1 MDISAMKKKLGN
13 WLFVLF
19 ILILTVDPT
28 GSVLHLK
35 DKVFILLVAY
45 NMVCF
50 RPDFSKLP
58 LIIALFS
65 VVILSWLFGTIQE
78 VDLDIKETLAVLKA
92 VSPTVLLL
100 WVREYDLM
108 SLARFPVVFT
118 SLLVVVLFWTIMIVP
133 ETESIIYYFVVNDS
147 DNTIMM
153 ARRSF
158 LGFEVFGMY
167 YKSLVSFILVFAV
180 YLAAFFNKNLRNFGV
195 ILCTL
200 IILHSFAI
208 SGSRSTM
215 LLPFF
220 LIVVIGYREFKD
232 MRYFKYILYP
242 IIFLLAILFVVVLF
256 MFMMEKDEVSNTIKY
271 AHLYSYWDLFREHPL
286 YLLIGQGAGSSFYSS
301 GFHRVTNETEWTY
314 LELIRNFGILSI
326 VIIYAFFRPLVDM
339 WKNRKDNLS
348 YTLFWGYLAYL
359 MIAGTNPLLMSSTGM
374 LVLLLAYSYK
384 EKLELNVSLPK
395 SAKL

>member
-1 MDISAMKKKLGN
+1 MDVSAMKKTIGN

-28 GSVLHLK
+28 SSLLHMK
-35 DKVFILLVAY
+35 DIMFILLVAY

-65 VVILSWLFGTIQE
+65 AVIFSWISGTIQE
-78 VDLDIKETLAVLKA
+78 VELDMEETFAVLKA

-100 WVREYDLM
+100 WVREYDLV
-108 SLARFPVVFT
+108 SLARFPIVFT
-118 SLLVVVLFWTIMIVP
+118 SLLVVVLFWIIMLFP
-133 ETESIIYYFVVNDS
+133 ETESPIYYFVVNQS
-147 DNTIMM
+147 DDTIMM

-180 YLAAFFNKNLRNFGV
+180 YLAACFNKSRRNLGI

-200 IILHSFAI
+200 IILHAFVI

-242 IIFLLAILFVVVLF
+242 IIFLLAILFVVVLL
-256 MFMMEKDEVSNTIKY
+256 MFMMEKDEASNTIKY
-271 AHLYSYWDLFREHPL
+271 AHLYSYWELFSEHPL
-286 YLLIGQGAGSSFYSS
+286 FLLIGQGAGSSFYSS
-301 GFHRVTNETEWTY
+301 GFHRVTSETEWTY
-314 LELIRNFGILSI
+314 LELIRNFGILSV

-339 WKNRKDNLS
+339 WKNRRDNLS
-348 YTLFWGYLAYL
+348 YTLFWSYLAYL

-384 EKLELNVSLPK
+384 EKKKQMYPYPTK
-395 SAKL
+395 